1 MFMRRLAPIL
11 VLVCA
16 FGGAAGAQTTSTAT
30 GAAWSAPSGYRYV
43 ASPGC
48 EDADGGSK
56 YRKPIRAA
64 YEVCADQMKL
74 FMSALDEARKQGKLL
89 LVEFGGTWCGW
100 CGTLQKQLPGPEL
113 LGWTGQPL
121 DMTKAFHR
129 VEIGISTLYRGERE
143 DIPSGHSV
151 VSLVHARIPGARLRS
166 LPYLAVIDPNNP
178 QRVFARN
185 IGDVP
190 LVEKRFY
197 DPTVLRS
204 LLGGAHDYLLKDGP
218 APTEPGW
225 LKRQMLK
232 VDKLIRG

>member
-1 MFMRRLAPIL
+1 MYLRTLSALALAL
-11 VLVCA
+11 VFALPA
-16 FGGAAGAQTTSTAT
+16 TAQNISSATSAGSWSVPANYRFVST
-30 GAAWSAPSGYRYV
+30 
-43 ASPGC
+43 PGC
-48 EDADGGSK
+48 EDPDGGAK
-56 YRKPIRAA
+56 RRNPIRAA

-121 DMTKAFHR
+121 DMTKTFHR

-166 LPYLAVIDPNNP
+166 LPYLAVIDPNNT

-225 LKRQMLK
+225 LKRQILK